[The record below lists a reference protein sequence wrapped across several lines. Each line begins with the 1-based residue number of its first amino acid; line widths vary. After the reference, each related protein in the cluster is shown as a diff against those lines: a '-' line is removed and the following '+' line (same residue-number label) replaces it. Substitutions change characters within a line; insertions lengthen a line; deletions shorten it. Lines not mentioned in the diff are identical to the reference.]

1 MNELEKNDQNNM
13 ELSEKLEMARIA
25 DSTATKLKEEAKEIV
40 EEPFSLLQFYYQEA
54 AARARM

>member
-1 MNELEKNDQNNM
+1 MNE
-13 ELSEKLEMARIA
+13 KLQKLA
-25 DSTATKLKEEAKEIV
+25 KLKEEAKEIV